1 MTKESRVPILIV
13 GGGAAGTMLMLEL
26 ARSAVSVRTIDRLDH
41 PATTSRATF
50 IHART
55 AELLERI
62 DKRLVDRFL
71 DRGIRNGG
79 YSVHR
84 VGANGA
90 RDVVDAGVEFASLD
104 SRYPYILV
112 HRQNET
118 EQYLREYAS
127 AHYGRWTE
135 WSTECVAVAQDEE
148 GVTAT
153 LRHLDSDTE
162 EIVHCRYLVGCDGAG
177 SAVRRA
183 LGLDEAPHDDPGA
196 ALHTVDAYL
205 DDFPGDED
213 RVHYCVGAG
222 YGVAIV
228 RLPGGFHRIEGPAS
242 AAAGAPAEQG
252 LMRLVAEH
260 FDGVALG
267 RVVARA
273 EWRADGP
280 GARAYRHGNVLLVGG
295 AAHGG
300 AGPGGQD
307 LNRCMQDACNLAW
320 RLALVTHGHARPS
333 LLDGYEAERRPVAER
348 AIATAAA
355 LADALHGRSD
365 ACDPRSL
372 RAIAEHCSGLA
383 VTYRDRSDAL
393 APLAGPAVGD
403 RAPDAELGGGR
414 ALYDFT
420 RHPRFTLLALRAG
433 DDGSAQL
440 ATALR
445 RLVGSRYEK
454 VLEAHVVPPSPG
466 VARHYGADP
475 RDRLYLLRPDGHV
488 AFRCLASEMPALAAH
503 LEDLFTL

>member
-1 MTKESRVPILIV
+1 
-13 GGGAAGTMLMLEL
+13 MLMLEL

-41 PATTSRATF
+41 PAPTSRATF

-71 DRGIRNGG
+71 DRGIRNRG
-79 YSVHR
+79 YSLHH
-84 VGANGA
+84 VGANGE
-90 RDVVDAGVEFASLD
+90 RDVAAAGVEFASLD

-118 EQYLREYAS
+118 EQFLREYAS

-135 WSTECVAVAQDEE
+135 WSTECVGVAQDEE

-183 LGLDEAPHDDPGA
+183 LGLEEARRDEPGA

-205 DDFPGDED
+205 DDFPGEED

-222 YGVAIV
+222 HGVAIV
-228 RLPGGFHRIEGPAS
+228 RLPGGFYRIEGPAS
-242 AAAGAPAEQG
+242 AAAGASPEQA
-252 LMRLVAEH
+252 LMRVVAEH
-260 FDGVALG
+260 FDGVSLG
-267 RVVARA
+267 DVVARA
-273 EWRADGP
+273 EWRGGP
-280 GARAYRHGNVLLVGG
+280 GARAYRHGNVLLVGD

-300 AGPGGQD
+300 AAPGGQD

-355 LADALHGRSD
+355 LADVLHGRSG
-365 ACDPRSL
+365 ARDPRGL
-372 RAIAEHCSGLA
+372 REIVEHCSGLA
-383 VTYRDRSDAL
+383 VAYRDRSDAPPAL

-420 RHPRFTLLALRAG
+420 RHPRFTLLALRAS
-433 DDGSAQL
+433 DEGSPQL
-440 ATALR
+440 AAALR
-445 RLVGSRYEK
+445 RLVGTRYEN

-466 VARHYGADP
+466 LARHYGADA